1 MARRGY
7 GYRQMSHLSYGST
20 DFGARIRALVR
31 SKPASAN
38 PDLLNY
44 TPKPD
49 ISNYSPE
56 SRFKYVENLIIKLH
70 KDSYERNPQR
80 IDCLATFD
88 DWKEKVV
95 GFKARIHD
103 AVVKYYA
110 QLDFIKRYDLDRYTW
125 SKDKDIVALIQI
137 LQIRGRAKA
146 AAKLEQLEDEIDS
159 IAAKIVK
166 LESGGR
172 YYREDVITL
181 NATFDRLRITAR
193 IENDRGRKRQ
203 QSIDKVANA
212 PFRVAEKAYVV
223 GSNVVS
229 VGCLVAILLAIPF
242 AIIMIIL
249 GMFGVIR

>member
-1 MARRGY
+1 
-7 GYRQMSHLSYGST
+7 MSHLNYGST
-20 DFGARIRALVR
+20 DLRARARALVR
-31 SKPASAN
+31 SKLTLVN
-38 PDLLNY
+38 PDRLNY
-44 TPKPD
+44 TPEPN

-56 SRFKYVENLIIKLH
+56 NRFKYVENLIIKLH
-70 KDSYERNPQR
+70 KDSYERNLQR

-88 DWKEKVV
+88 DWKEKVA

-103 AVVKYYA
+103 AVVKYYE
-110 QLDFIKRYDLDRYTW
+110 QLDFIKRYDLDRYPW

-137 LQIRGRAKA
+137 LQVRGRAKA
-146 AAKLEQLEDEIDS
+146 AAKLEKLEDEIDG
-159 IAAKIVK
+159 IAAKIAK

-212 PFRVAEKAYVV
+212 PFRAAEKACEV
-223 GSNVVS
+223 GGNVMS